1 MVTLRRLADECRTG
15 CVDDPATHWAE
26 SAARLLHDY
35 GLERPPSAEAAQP
48 MLPFDAPH
56 RITTELY
63 SVARGGLEGGPS
75 IDVLLQVWYNTESL
89 KSAFGIPLL
98 LRCVPSFGPVPQH
111 IWTELR
117 EASHALN
124 AFTCAGRV
132 LLIGHPDPFATRFEA
147 IIDSSAIYALPTTLL
162 AGMIDPPRGLS
173 GQVLEHFP
181 DDFVSGWVGDPA
193 LADENGSPKL
203 SAFLRTFDV
212 IHLLR
217 LRIDQAGKK

>member
-1 MVTLRRLADECRTG
+1 MIRQRIGPRVRQGFLMIMVWKDPRRLKRRSPCCRSMPPIGSRPSFTVWPG
-15 CVDDPATHWAE
+15 GAGGRAVNRRAAAGWA
-26 SAARLLHDY
+26 
-35 GLERPPSAEAAQP
+35 
-48 MLPFDAPH
+48 
-56 RITTELY
+56 
-63 SVARGGLEGGPS
+63 
-75 IDVLLQVWYNTESL
+75 NTKSL

-132 LLIGHPDPFATRFEA
+132 LLIGHPDPFATKFEA

-181 DDFVSGWVGDPA
+181 DNFVSGWVGVSCPA
-193 LADENGSPKL
+193 
-203 SAFLRTFDV
+203 
-212 IHLLR
+212 
-217 LRIDQAGKK
+217 AGKWLTKAECLPSVHSTLSIF